1 MLANMSSLS
10 PLDRMSPQPGYW
22 ANSSWPVECGGNRR
36 QKAAVG
42 RLDAARGTAQVV
54 TNRNDRWNVMTIER
68 DPGEWFV
75 GGTMPAFN
83 GPPPFGWVQC
93 FDTETLEPIVSSPE
107 LPCGDHVWCGAIVA
121 HANGSIYSVN
131 GSYLHRLDP
140 VDLSVLAERRLPVD
154 RAHNGLLVLSDGTLI
169 TKDLRLEGQGGTTIS
184 RFEPER
190 LDLIDA
196 PVVLPEG
203 SILIIRTTSNQSNRS
218 ASVVVESSRPRSMF
232 PNTQWRLL
240 GIRSTAG
247 SPAYRPQ
254 VSSRLRGTST
264 FGPPCSPWCSLSPA
278 NW

>member
-1 MLANMSSLS
+1 MVRWRHDARVQRST
-10 PLDRMSPQPGYW
+10 
-22 ANSSWPVECGGNRR
+22 PVWLGPTHRR
-36 QKAAVG
+36 RNA
-42 RLDAARGTAQVV
+42 AAR
-54 TNRNDRWNVMTIER
+54 
-68 DPGEWFV
+68 
-75 GGTMPAFN
+75 
-83 GPPPFGWVQC
+83 
-93 FDTETLEPIVSSPE
+93 LSSPE

-121 HANGSIYSVN
+121 HANGSIYSVH
-131 GSYLHRLDP
+131 GSHLHRLDP

-154 RAHNGLLVLSDGTLI
+154 RAHNGLLVLSDGTLA

-196 PVVLPEG
+196 PLVLPEG

-247 SPAYRPQ
+247 SPAFQSRPN
-254 VSSRLRGTST
+254 VDRHASKPSTTSE
-264 FGPPCSPWCSLSPA
+264 LSGRVA
-278 NW
+278 SHRARVRR